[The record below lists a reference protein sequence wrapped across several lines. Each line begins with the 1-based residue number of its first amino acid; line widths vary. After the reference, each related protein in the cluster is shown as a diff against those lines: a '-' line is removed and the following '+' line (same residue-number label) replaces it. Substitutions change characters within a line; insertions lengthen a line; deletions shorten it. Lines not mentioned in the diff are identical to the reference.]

1 MNDRDRE
8 AAAPPPRDRSNHD
21 AGAYRPDDGYGYGEA
36 PPTIRPQGDGWS
48 GSDVRSSFR
57 DGDAMSGE
65 RGLAAVMHLGGFV
78 ALLGAGPLAI
88 LVPLIMWL
96 LKRDESPFLDDH
108 GREAIN
114 FQISWWIW
122 GFISGVLVLVLV
134 GILMLLVLSIAWVI
148 LMIIAAVRANSGEY
162 YRYPMTIRFL

>member
-1 MNDRDRE
+1 
-8 AAAPPPRDRSNHD
+8 
-21 AGAYRPDDGYGYGEA
+21 
-36 PPTIRPQGDGWS
+36 
-48 GSDVRSSFR
+48 
-57 DGDAMSGE
+57 MSGE